1 MPSIFVASSIVGF
14 ASFAFTFFT
23 FLRVFWESIMT
34 MWAAPREVRGYLDNL
49 RSELY
54 GERDYFKAA
63 TKSSKSKGKGVSR
76 SHHDV
81 GPLKILND
89 SVKHL
94 MHKFKNLEEP
104 FLRDPPSRKQM
115 DVEKSEPSLRGDY
128 LDMSLGLRYIW
139 LRTKPDIITLAND
152 VTRIQMRRLAF
163 DTGSVL
169 SWVYFSKISNSEV
182 R

>member
-1 MPSIFVASSIVGF
+1 
-14 ASFAFTFFT
+14 
-23 FLRVFWESIMT
+23 
-34 MWAAPREVRGYLDNL
+34 MWAAPREIRGYLDSI

-63 TKSSKSKGKGVSR
+63 RRSSKSKGKGVSR
-76 SHHDV
+76 SHHEV

-104 FLRDPPSRKQM
+104 FLRYPPSRKEM
-115 DVEKSEPSLRGDY
+115 DMEKSEPSLRAEY
-128 LDMSLGLRYIW
+128 SDMSLGLRYIW
-139 LRTKPDIITLAND
+139 LRTKPELISLAND
-152 VTRIQMRRLAF
+152 VTRIQMRRVAF

-169 SWVYFSKISNSEV
+169 A
-182 R
+182 

>member
-1 MPSIFVASSIVGF
+1 
-14 ASFAFTFFT
+14 
-23 FLRVFWESIMT
+23 MT

-63 TKSSKSKGKGVSR
+63 TRSSKSKGKGVSR

-128 LDMSLGLRYIW
+128 LDMGLGLRYIW
-139 LRTKPDIITLAND
+139 LRTKPDIISLAND
-152 VTRIQMRRLAF
+152 VSRIQMRRLAF

-169 SWVYFSKISNSEV
+169 SAIHSVERSLRDFDDRLWSLEEHLLGEELEDGKIYV
-182 R
+182 KRRYPDR